1 MSTDHQMASTPRS
14 MLSSTK
20 VSSMKLA
27 QEQSPASTEVGS
39 STSPTVSEKSDIELG
54 SDSSSSPRC
63 EPILD
68 APGPLPQ
75 RENYSKREKSAF
87 AALSSCKIPRST
99 TMTRLACELDG
110 AFGMELR
117 STEDELQALA
127 MDLGDLQL

>member
-1 MSTDHQMASTPRS
+1 MSSTPRTS
-14 MLSSTK
+14 PLTS
-20 VSSMKLA
+20 VKLA
-27 QEQSPASTEVGS
+27 QQSPTSTEVGS

-54 SDSSSSPRC
+54 SGSDSSSSPRL

-68 APGPLPQ
+68 APGPLPK
-75 RENYSKREKSAF
+75 RESGPKREKAAF

-99 TMTRLACELDG
+99 QTRSAYELDG
-110 AFGMELR
+110 PFGMELR